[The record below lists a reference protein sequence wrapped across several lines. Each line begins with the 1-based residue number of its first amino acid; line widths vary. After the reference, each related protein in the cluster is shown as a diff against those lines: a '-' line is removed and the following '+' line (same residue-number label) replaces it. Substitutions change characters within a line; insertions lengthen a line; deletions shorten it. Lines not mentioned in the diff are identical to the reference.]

1 MKTRRKFLVA
11 AAALTAATA
20 LTLTGCSTGASSTGS
35 TDDGKTK
42 IAVLLYSQGFE
53 FMVAL
58 GQGIKDKADELGVE
72 VTILDAKG
80 DSSAQISQ
88 IQDQLAQGVDG
99 FVLSPNNSDELV
111 PGVQMIHDAGKQVVT
126 VDSIV
131 TGELA
136 DAAVAYNNELAG
148 KLGAEELARLMDETG
163 TALEFE
169 GAKGAYHATLRG
181 NGFKEG
187 IAEFP
192 DIQVISRDA
201 QWTADN
207 ALAITVDNFTAD
219 PSINGLFSHND
230 EMVRG
235 IVSGLDQIGK
245 SAKVGE
251 SGHIP
256 LVGVDGTPLALDR
269 IREGTQDAT
278 MNQDPFV
285 MGALALS
292 TMVDILNGETV
303 EKLQLTEPSLIT
315 KENVDDPDLWGN
327 VFTN

>member
-1 MKTRRKFLVA
+1 MKTRRKFVVAVALTA
-11 AAALTAATA
+11 AAALGLTACSPTA
-20 LTLTGCSTGASSTGS
+20 GTPSSS
-35 TDDGKTK
+35 DDGKTK

-58 GQGIKDKADELGVE
+58 GQGIKDKAQELGVE

-111 PGVQMIHDAGKQVVT
+111 PGVQMIHDAGKKVVT
-126 VDSIV
+126 VDSVV
-131 TGELA
+131 TGDIA

-148 KLGAEELARLMDETG
+148 KLGAEELAKLMDEKG
-163 TALEFE
+163 TLLEFE
-169 GAKGAYHATLRG
+169 GAKGAYHAILRG

-187 IAEFP
+187 AAEFT
-192 DIQVISRDA
+192 DIEVISRDA

-207 ALAITVDNFTAD
+207 ALSIAVDNFTVD
-219 PSINGLFSHND
+219 PNINGLFSHND

-235 IVSGLDQIGK
+235 IVSGLEQIGK

-251 SGHIP
+251 PGHIP

-269 IREGTQDAT
+269 IRDGSQDAT

-285 MGALALS
+285 MGALGLS
-292 TMVDILNGETV
+292 TMVDILNGKTV
-303 EKLQLTEPSLIT
+303 EALQLTEPSLIT
-315 KENVDDPDLWGN
+315 AENVDDPELWGN
-327 VFTN
+327 VFK